1 MSTTDSRDG
10 SSPFDAVAAAMDAAH
25 SLAREVV
32 QAFPSRAVGLP
43 VSYEAMAE
51 AFDDSLPIE
60 GVSAEVALDEW
71 LARAEPGIVASAGPR
86 FFGWV
91 QGGVTPGALAGDWI
105 TSTFDQHGL
114 LWRASPAA
122 VQTEHA
128 AVRWLKE
135 MFEIPAEWVGT
146 TSSGATMSNM
156 IGLAAGRQWVGEAL
170 GFDPAL
176 DGLAGNPVIPVVS
189 STHIHSSAVKALGNL
204 GLGKTAVRKVRAVE
218 GSVSLD
224 ALETELNAI
233 DGPVLVVANASEVNT
248 GAFDDLNGVIDR
260 AQAHPGGAWVH
271 VDAAFGL
278 FARLSQRTRHLV
290 DGIER
295 ADSICADA
303 HKWLNVPYDSGF
315 AFVRQREPLFRAFS
329 SPAAYLAGAPLGL
342 DLDAYVPEMSRRARG
357 IAIWCSIR
365 QMGLRGYQEMVDR
378 CLDNA
383 WAFADW
389 VDAEPGLELMAPAP
403 LNMVCW
409 RYTPDGLDDEATDR
423 FNRAA
428 VVAIQDDGRA
438 FVSGTVWN
446 GRAAIRCAFDNWT
459 TTLADVEILES
470 AVRDIGEQ
478 LQGGPGPQV
487 ETRG

>member
-1 MSTTDSRDG
+1 MTNQPN
-10 SSPFDAVAAAMDAAH
+10 PFEDVAAAMDAAH
-25 SLAREVV
+25 SLAREIVLTMGTR
-32 QAFPSRAVGLP
+32 PVGGP
-43 VSYEAMAE
+43 VSIESMNA
-51 AFDDSLPIE
+51 AFDDPLPVE
-60 GVSAEVALDEW
+60 GVSAAVALDEW

-91 QGGVTPGALAGDWI
+91 LGGVTPGAMAGDWM
-105 TSTFDQHGL
+105 TSALDQHGM
-114 LWRASPAA
+114 LWRSSPAA
-122 VQTEHA
+122 VETEHA
-128 AVRWLKE
+128 AVCWLKQ
-135 MFEIPAEWVGT
+135 MFEIPDDWVGT

-156 IGLAAGRQWVGEAL
+156 IGLSAGRQWVGEAL
-170 GFDPAL
+170 GFNPAL
-176 DGLAGNPVIPVVS
+176 DGLSGNPVIPVVS
-189 STHIHSSAVKALGNL
+189 STEIHSSAIKALGHL
-204 GLGKTAVRKVRAVE
+204 GLGKNAIRKVRANG
-218 GSVSLD
+218 GSVDLD
-224 ALETELNAI
+224 ALEEGLNAV

-248 GAFDDLNGVIDR
+248 GAFDDMQGVIER
-260 AQAHPGGAWVH
+260 ARAHPGGAWVH

-278 FARLSQRTRHLV
+278 FARLSPRTRHFL
-290 DGIER
+290 DGIEG

-315 AFVRQREPLFRAFS
+315 AFVKQRDPLFRAFS

-342 DLDAYVPEMSRRARG
+342 DLDAYVPEMSRRSRG
-357 IAIWCSIR
+357 IAIWCSIK

-383 WAFADW
+383 WAFAEW

-409 RYTPDGLDDEATDR
+409 RYTPEGLDDNVTDQL
-423 FNRAA
+423 NRDA
-428 VVAIQDDGRA
+428 VTAIQDDGRV

-470 AVRDIGEQ
+470 AVRDVGKR
-478 LQGGPGPQV
+478 LRAG
-487 ETRG
+487 

>member
-1 MSTTDSRDG
+1 MNYPD
-10 SSPFDAVAAAMDAAH
+10 PFEAVVAAMDAAYGQ
-25 SLAREVV
+25 AREIV
-32 QAFPSRAVGLP
+32 QTFPTRTVGLP
-43 VSYEAMAE
+43 VSPEAMAE
-51 AFDDSLPIE
+51 AFDDPLPVE
-60 GVSAEVALDEW
+60 GVSAAVALDEW

-91 QGGVTPGALAGDWI
+91 QGGVTPGAMAGDWL
-105 TSTFDQHGL
+105 TSAIDQHGL

-122 VQTEHA
+122 VATEHA
-128 AVRWLKE
+128 AVNWLKQ
-135 MFEIPAEWVGT
+135 MFEIPDDWVGT

-170 GFDPAL
+170 GFSPAL
-176 DGLAGNPVIPVVS
+176 DGLAGNPAIPVIS
-189 STHIHSSAVKALGNL
+189 STHIHSSAIKALGNL
-204 GLGKTAVRKVRAVE
+204 GLGKATVRKVRANG
-218 GSVSLD
+218 GSIDLAAYEQ
-224 ALETELNAI
+224 ALSTIE
-233 DGPVLVVANASEVNT
+233 GPVLVVANASEVNT
-248 GAFDDLNGVIDR
+248 GAFDDLNGVIER
-260 AQAHPGGAWVH
+260 ARAHPGGAWVH

-278 FARLSQRTRHLV
+278 FARLSDRTRHFL
-290 DGIER
+290 DGVEG

-315 AFVRQREPLFRAFS
+315 AFVRQKAFLFRAFS
-329 SPAAYLAGAPLGL
+329 SPAAYLAGAPLEL

-365 QMGLRGYQEMVDR
+365 QMGLRGYREMVDR

-389 VDAEPGLELMAPAP
+389 VEAEPGLELMAPAP

-409 RYTPDGLDDEATDR
+409 RYAPDGLDDEATDA

-459 TTLADVEILES
+459 TTLDDVAILES
-470 AVRDIGEQ
+470 AVRDMGER
-478 LQGGPGPQV
+478 L
-487 ETRG
+487 RG

>member
-1 MSTTDSRDG
+1 MNTTE
-10 SSPFDAVAAAMDAAH
+10 SPNNSNPFEAVATAMDAAH
-25 SLAREVV
+25 ALARELV
-32 QAFPSRAVGLP
+32 QTFPERPVGEP
-43 VSYEAMAE
+43 VTTEAMAA
-51 AFDDSLPIE
+51 AFDDPLPVE
-60 GVSAEVALDEW
+60 GVSAAVALDEW
-71 LARAEPGIVASAGPR
+71 FARAEPGIVASAGPR

-91 QGGVTPGALAGDWI
+91 QGGATPGSVAGDWI
-105 TSTFDQHGL
+105 TSAIDQHGMI
-114 LWRASPAA
+114 WRASPAA
-122 VQTEHA
+122 VQTEHTV
-128 AVRWLKE
+128 VRWLKE
-135 MFEIPAEWVGT
+135 MFEIPGDWVGS

-170 GFDPAL
+170 GFDPAR
-176 DGLAGNPVIPVVS
+176 DGLSGNPRIPVVS
-189 STHIHSSAVKALGNL
+189 SAHIHSSALKALGNL
-204 GLGKTAVRKVRAVE
+204 GLGKNVVRKVRSN
-218 GSVSLD
+218 GGTIDLD
-224 ALETELNAI
+224 AFEAELATI

-248 GAFDDLNGVIDR
+248 GAFDDLNGMIDR
-260 AQAHPGGAWVH
+260 ARAHPGGAWVH

-278 FARLSQRTRHLV
+278 FARLSQRTRHLL
-290 DGIER
+290 DGVER

-315 AFVRQREPLFRAFS
+315 AFVRQKEPLFRAFAS
-329 SPAAYLAGAPLGL
+329 SAAYLAGAPLGL

-365 QMGLRGYQEMVDR
+365 QMGLRGYREMVDR

-389 VDAEPGLELMAPAP
+389 VDEEPGLELMAPAP

-409 RYTPDGLDDEATDR
+409 RYTPDGLDDEATDQ
-423 FNRAA
+423 FNRDA
-428 VVAIQDDGRA
+428 VTAIQDDGRA

-470 AVRDIGEQ
+470 AVRDVGET
-478 LQGGPGPQV
+478 LRA
-487 ETRG
+487 E

>member
-1 MSTTDSRDG
+1 MPVPTSN
-10 SSPFDAVAAAMDAAH
+10 PFDDVIAAMDAAH
-25 SLAREVV
+25 MQARELVET
-32 QAFPSRAVGLP
+32 FPTRAVALP
-43 VSYEAMAE
+43 VSPEAMAE
-51 AFDDSLPIE
+51 AFDDPLPVD
-60 GVSAEVALDEW
+60 GVSAAVALDEW

-91 QGGVTPGALAGDWI
+91 QGGVTPGAMAGDWI
-105 TSTFDQHGL
+105 TSAIDQHGL
-114 LWRASPAA
+114 LWRSSPAA
-122 VQTEHA
+122 VATEHA

-135 MFEIPAEWVGT
+135 LFEIPEDWVGT

-176 DGLAGNPVIPVVS
+176 DGLAGNPAIPVVS
-189 STHIHSSAVKALGNL
+189 STHIHSSALKALGNL
-204 GLGKTAVRKVRAVE
+204 GLGKTAVRKVRSNG
-218 GSVSLD
+218 GSIVLD
-224 ALETELNAI
+224 ALEAELARI

-248 GAFDDLNGVIDR
+248 GAFDDLQGVIDR
-260 AQAHPGGAWVH
+260 ARAHPGGAWVH

-278 FARLSQRTRHLV
+278 FGRLSERTRHYL
-290 DGIER
+290 DGIEQ

-315 AFVRQREPLFRAFS
+315 AFVRQRDPLFRAFQS
-329 SPAAYLAGAPLGL
+329 TAAYLAGAPLGL

-357 IAIWCSIR
+357 IAIWCALR
-365 QMGLRGYQEMVDR
+365 QMGANGYRAMVDR

-383 WAFADW
+383 WTFADW
-389 VDAEPGLELMAPAP
+389 VDGEPGLELMAPAP

-409 RYTPDGLDDEATDR
+409 RYTPDGLDDEAADQ

-428 VVAIQDDGRA
+428 IVAIQDDGRA

-470 AVRDIGEQ
+470 AIRDVGAK
-478 LQGGPGPQV
+478 LRAG
-487 ETRG
+487 

>member
-1 MSTTDSRDG
+1 MPDQFN
-10 SSPFDAVAAAMDAAH
+10 PFDDVVVAMDAAYTQ
-25 SLAREVV
+25 ARQMV
-32 QAFPSRAVGLP
+32 QTFPTRAVGLP
-43 VSYEAMAE
+43 VTPEAMRE
-51 AFDDSLPIE
+51 AFDDPLPLD
-60 GVSAEVALDEW
+60 GVEAAVALDEW
-71 LARAEPGIVASAGPR
+71 LVRAEPGITASAGPR

-91 QGGVTPGALAGDWI
+91 QGGVTPGGMAGDWM
-105 TSTFDQHGL
+105 TTALDQHGM
-114 LWRASPAA
+114 LWQASPAA
-122 VQTEHA
+122 IATEHA

-135 MFEIPAEWVGT
+135 MFEIPEDWAGT

-176 DGLAGNPVIPVVS
+176 DGLSGNPPIPVVS
-189 STHIHSSAVKALGNL
+189 STEIHSSAVKALGNL
-204 GLGKTAVRKVRAVE
+204 GLGKTAVRKVRAVG
-218 GSVSLD
+218 GSIDLD
-224 ALETELNAI
+224 ELESELRSI

-248 GAFDDLNGVIDR
+248 GAFDDLQGVIER
-260 AQAHPGGAWVH
+260 ARAHPGGAWVH

-278 FARLSQRTRHLV
+278 FARLSERTRHFL
-290 DGIER
+290 DGIEG

-315 AFVRQREPLFRAFS
+315 AFVRQRDPLFHAFR

-342 DLDAYVPEMSRRARG
+342 DLDPYVPEMSRRARG

-365 QMGLRGYQEMVDR
+365 QMGLNGYREMVDR

-389 VDAEPGLELMAPAP
+389 VQTEPGIELMAPAP

-409 RYTPDGLDDEATDR
+409 RYTPDGLDDAATDD

-428 VVAIQDDGRA
+428 IVAIQDDGRA
-438 FVSGTVWN
+438 FVSGTIWN

-459 TTLADVEILES
+459 TTLADVELLQD
-470 AVRDIGEQ
+470 AVRDVGLR
-478 LQGGPGPQV
+478 LQG
-487 ETRG
+487 R